1 MENINFPRFIS
12 FLPKGEDLYGGQSQQ
27 RLARGIAKY
36 ITQNDSDFTPKDDK
50 RNAESNTQN
59 TDDEEQFFPRI
70 IGLEGAWGS
79 GKSNVVLLLEKE
91 LGERYR
97 FFTYDAWANQ
107 EDLQRRSILELLTEY
122 LKKKQEEE
130 EKKGKEEKVNLDK
143 LLQNTLAR
151 KRETHIERSAQ
162 LGMGILWGVLITIL
176 SPIAL
181 SLSEFCPSLIK

>member
-1 MENINFPRFIS
+1 MENINFPRFIPP
-12 FLPKGEDLYGGQSQQ
+12 LPQGEDLYGGQSQQ
-27 RLARGIAKY
+27 RLARCIAKY

-59 TDDEEQFFPRI
+59 TDGEERFFPRI

-91 LGERYR
+91 LGEQYR

-122 LKKKQEEE
+122 LKKNLEWEREER
-130 EKKGKEEKVNLDK
+130 GKVNLDE

-151 KRETHIERSAQ
+151 KRKTHIERSAQ
-162 LGMGILWGVLITIL
+162 LGMGILWVVLITIL
-176 SPIAL
+176 SPIAPRYQNPAHL
-181 SLSEFCPSLIK
+181 L